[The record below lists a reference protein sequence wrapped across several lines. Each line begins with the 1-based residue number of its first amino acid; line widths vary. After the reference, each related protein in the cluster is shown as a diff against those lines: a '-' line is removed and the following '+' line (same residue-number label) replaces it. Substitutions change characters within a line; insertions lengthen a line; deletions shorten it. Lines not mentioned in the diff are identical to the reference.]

1 MVQLELEALVKF
13 EDTRPAVHPV
23 ADSGHAR
30 VLLVC
35 MKEGQGLK
43 DHRSTS
49 QVMAHCLKGAVIFY
63 ADGVPS
69 KLEAGSVAFVE
80 PNHFHRMEARSESVV
95 LVVMAPHPARE
106 GYPREHLDRI
116 IVRSRSND

>member
-1 MVQLELEALVKF
+1 MVRLELESLIQF
-13 EDTRPAVHPV
+13 EDARPAVHPV

-35 MKEGQGLK
+35 LREGQGLK

-49 QVMAHCLKGAVIFY
+49 QVMAHCLRGSVTFY

-69 KLEAGSVAFVE
+69 GLEAGSVAFVE
-80 PNHFHRMEARSESVV
+80 PNHYHRMEARSESVV